1 MHQYLYYSSER
12 NSVKISSSGHN
23 CSIFTR
29 IQVGNLSN
37 SSTCHVNV
45 STPLVVAET
54 VVVCVIIVV
63 FLLEVALLIGSNNSS
78 NCTNG
83 NSSRCV
89 NI

>member
-12 NSVKISSSGHN
+12 NSVKISSSGNN
-23 CSIFTR
+23 CSIFIRT
-29 IQVGNLSN
+29 QVGKLSN

-63 FLLEVALLIGSNNSS
+63 FLLEVAFSS

-83 NSSRCV
+83 NSSSCV